1 MGPVGTDEYD
11 IAIVGGGIGGIYTA
25 WRLLTGDA
33 DQSEQLNA
41 WKKKR
46 KDGKLRVAIFE
57 GSDRIGGRILSA
69 QPPRLPHMTCEVG
82 GMRYVSS
89 QKIVAGLVEK
99 ALNLKR
105 HEQAVDEPINIAFL
119 RGKRLR
125 SYQLS
130 EADLLPYNLS
140 DDEKAWLKQG
150 NSASN
155 LIGWAVEKLLPEIQE
170 QDMSGTVLEQY
181 LREATVDE
189 IPLYQYGFWNLLA
202 KVMSNEAI
210 EVARTTVGYDVLGL
224 NYNAVDCIAE
234 YFDFTPDVKY
244 YLLNDGYEMVP
255 WTLQQQFE
263 QAGGEVNLN
272 KWLQGFDETTLSDQS
287 KGVELTFTADNQAGA
302 RSVVKARAIVL
313 AMPKRSLELLDQVG
327 PVMNPSEKSAS
338 HVRFLM
344 DAVTPIDLYKMFLV
358 YYRPWWEQSFVT
370 QGRSLTD
377 LPLRQCY
384 YWGVEGNEPGG
395 TPGDTHALIM
405 AYNDSQS
412 SEFWGGL
419 RDQALGPDES
429 VTWSLPGGLTTTDV
443 YPPSPIFKNKATPTS
458 AAPAPDAWTEQLR
471 KNWRDHPAPKKM
483 VDEMHRQLMEMHGIT
498 NAPEPLEAVF
508 VDWSDDPYGGA
519 VHFWNSGYK
528 SWEVLEAMTKPVDD
542 FPCYI
547 CGEAYSTNQTWV
559 EGALQTAEIVLQK
572 HFKLVVPAWL
582 SNE

>member
-25 WRLLTGDA
+25 WRLLTSDS
-33 DQSEQLNA
+33 DQSELLRV
-41 WKKKR
+41 WKQKR
-46 KDGKLRVAIFE
+46 PDGKLRVAIFE
-57 GSDRIGGRILSA
+57 GSGRIGGRILSA
-69 QPPRLPHMTCEVG
+69 QPPSLPHMTCEVG

-89 QKIVAGLVEK
+89 QPIVSSLIE
-99 ALNLKR
+99 NELKLPR
-105 HEQAVDEPINIAFL
+105 HEQAVDEPINIAYL

-130 EADLLPYNLS
+130 EADLLPYNLH
-140 DDEKAWLKQG
+140 DDEKAWLMQG
-150 NSASN
+150 NPASN
-155 LIGWAVEKLLPEIQE
+155 LIGWAVEKLLPEIQ
-170 QDMSGTVLEQY
+170 QQNMSGDVLEKY
-181 LREATVDE
+181 LHEATIED
-189 IPLYQYGFWNLLA
+189 IPLYHYGFWNLLA

-210 EVARTTVGYDVLGL
+210 EVARTTIGYDVLGL

-234 YFDFTPDVKY
+234 YFDFTPNVKY
-244 YLLNDGYEMVP
+244 YLLDDGYEKVP

-263 QAGGEVNLN
+263 QAGGDVHLN
-272 KWLQGFDETTLSDQS
+272 QWLQSFDETILADHS
-287 KGVELTFTADNQAGA
+287 KGVELTFTADNQTGA
-302 RSVVKARAIVL
+302 RSVIKARAIVL
-313 AMPKRSLELLDQVG
+313 AMPKRSLELLNQTG
-327 PVMNPSEKSAS
+327 PVMNPDRAP

-344 DAVTPIDLYKMFLV
+344 DAVAPIDLYKMFLV
-358 YYRPWWEQSFVT
+358 YYRPWWEQAFVT

-377 LPLRQCY
+377 LPVRQCY
-384 YWGVEGNEPGG
+384 YWGVEGKEPGG

-405 AYNDSQS
+405 AYNDMLS

-419 RDQALGPDES
+419 RDQSLGPDET
-429 VTWSLPGGLTTTDV
+429 VTWSLPGGVSSTDIL
-443 YPPSPIFKNKATPTS
+443 PPSPVFPSKTVGKGAS
-458 AAPAPDAWTEQLR
+458 AAPDDWTSQLR
-471 KNWRDHPAPKKM
+471 KNWTDHPAPKKM
-483 VDEMHRQLMEMHGIT
+483 VHEMHRQLMEMHGIQ

-528 SWEVLEAMTKPVDD
+528 SWEVLETITKPVDD

-547 CGEAYSTNQTWV
+547 CGEAYSTNQTWA

-572 HFKLVVPAWL
+572 HFKLLAPAWL